1 MSSFGGIPAAQ
12 RHVASGDVKSNS
24 AFRPVKGGGGAE
36 DGLRV
41 RRRGVLTVAA
51 LTAFMTACSRNAPS
65 AAPPQRT
72 LFTPMSTSPELPV
85 PSPSATPIPSATPT
99 KAPRKDEEEPEVKD
113 VAKKTGK
120 GGPVPALDR
129 VMLGSYLALGG
140 MSLSSSLALRRRQLG
155 REQKIVHLFYGW
167 SERMPSDVSIGK
179 STLMVSWHGTKLAT
193 VASGAQDSVIEAA
206 AKKLAAYRKPML
218 LRWAWEMNGDWFEWG
233 GDPGLFVQ
241 AYRRIHRIFRAGGA
255 DNVAFVW
262 SPNWNSSP
270 NTSANAISRYYPGD
284 AYVDWVGVSGY
295 NFYRESPSTLFRP
308 VVSAYGKRKPIIVTE
323 TAAIDFGAGSKA
335 AWIKKLSAYAG
346 STPSIGAVCW
356 FDTDVQDD
364 SKHNF
369 RFDTS
374 DDALAAYRAMARSA
388 RFSG

>member
-1 MSSFGGIPAAQ
+1 M
-12 RHVASGDVKSNS
+12 HVTTNS
-24 AFRPVKGGGGAE
+24 AFGAVPDGAAE
-36 DGLRV
+36 GGLRL
-41 RRRGVLTVAA
+41 RRRGVLTLAA
-51 LTAFMTACSRNAPS
+51 LTASMAACSRNAPS

-72 LFTPMSTSPELPV
+72 LITPMSTSPELTV
-85 PSPSATPIPSATPT
+85 PSASPSAAPTPTPSATS
-99 KAPRKDEEEPEVKD
+99 KAAKKDEEADAAP
-113 VAKKTGK
+113 AARRTGK

-140 MSLSSSLALRRRQLG
+140 KSLSESLALRRRQLG

-167 SERMPSDVSIGK
+167 SERMPSDVSQIGK
-179 STLMVSWHGTKLAT
+179 STLMVSWHGTKLAPI
-193 VASGAQDSVIEAA
+193 ARGGQDSVIEAA
-206 AKKLAAYRKPML
+206 AKKLAAYGKPML

-233 GDPGLFVQ
+233 GPQNGGDPGLYVT
-241 AYRRIHRIFRAGGA
+241 AYRRIHRIFRANGA

-270 NTSANAISRYYPGD
+270 NTRSNAMSRYYPGD
-284 AYVDWVGVSGY
+284 SYVDWVGVSGY
-295 NFYRESPSTLFRP
+295 DFYRESPTTLFRP

-323 TAAIDFGAGSKA
+323 TAAIDHGSGSKA
-335 AWIKKLSAYAG
+335 AWINKLSAYVR
-346 STPSIGAVCW
+346 STPSIAAVTW

-374 DDALAAYRAMARSA
+374 GDALAAYRSMARSA
-388 RFSG
+388 RFSA